1 MEEIGAVAMT
11 KDGKRRWTV
20 DQRMMIVN
28 EYGSGVPAGEV
39 CRKYNINAQTL
50 YKWKR
55 QAGSGGRAL
64 LRHNGEIVPRQ
75 RYLEAM
81 KKIEELERALG
92 RKTLELDILKKSFE
106 LKGLKSPDGT

>member
-1 MEEIGAVAMT
+1 MEEIGAVTMT
-11 KDGKRRWTV
+11 RDGKRRWTV

-28 EYGSGVPAGEV
+28 ECRSGVPAGEI
-39 CRKYNINAQTL
+39 CRKYSINAQTL

-55 QAGSGGRAL
+55 QAISGGRAL

-75 RYLEAM
+75 QYLAAM

-92 RKTLELDILKKSFE
+92 RKTLENDILKKSFE
-106 LKGLKSPDGT
+106 LKGLKLPDAT